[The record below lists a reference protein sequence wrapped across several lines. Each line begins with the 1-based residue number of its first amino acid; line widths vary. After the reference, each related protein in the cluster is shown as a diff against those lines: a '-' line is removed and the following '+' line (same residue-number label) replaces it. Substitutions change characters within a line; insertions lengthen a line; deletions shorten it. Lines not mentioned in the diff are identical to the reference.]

1 MINWRVRFKNK
12 VFNFQFMASIIV
24 PILAYYGVAPQDLT
38 TWGSLFDVSRAAL
51 SNPFIVAT
59 IALSLF
65 NAVTDPTTKSIAD
78 SPDKMNYKE
87 PK

>member
-1 MINWRVRFKNK
+1 MFNWKIRFKNK
-12 VFNFQFMASIIV
+12 VFNFQATASIIV
-24 PILAYYGVAPQDLT
+24 PILAYYGVAPEDLT
-38 TWGSLFDVSRAAL
+38 TWDSLFDVSRAAL

-65 NAVTDPTTKSIAD
+65 NAITDPTTPNIAD
-78 SPDKMNYKE
+78 SPDKMDNKE